1 MNNKSNIE
9 MILVQTGTEN
19 QLEAYLG
26 QRRELLALTYPG
38 PDVTDKRVYAEFF
51 ESPFR
56 MERRMCSFKGC
67 FAVNI
72 TAYLGDTESERL
84 EELASYFESNPD
96 AKYVMYAIVDN
107 LSIGRPLI
115 RKMEELTGCR
125 KLCFKASE
133 HSQNQDNRQ
142 HKQTKE
148 YGY

>member
-1 MNNKSNIE
+1 MNDNNTIE

-19 QLEAYLG
+19 QLSSYLE

-38 PDVTDKRVYAEFF
+38 PDVADKNAYAEFF

-72 TAYLGDTESERL
+72 TSYLGDTESPRL
-84 EELASYFESNPD
+84 EELASYIESNPD
-96 AKYVMYAIVDN
+96 AKYVMYAMVDD

-115 RKMEELTGCR
+115 RKMEDLTGCR
-125 KLCFKASE
+125 KLCFRTSE
-133 HSQNQDNRQ
+133 RSQSQDKRQ